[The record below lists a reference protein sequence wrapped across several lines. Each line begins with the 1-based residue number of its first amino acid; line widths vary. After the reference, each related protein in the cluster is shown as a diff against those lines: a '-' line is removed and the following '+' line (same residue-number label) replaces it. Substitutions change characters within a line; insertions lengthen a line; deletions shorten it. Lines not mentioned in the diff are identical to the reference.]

1 LSRNSVFTR
10 RISIDQLNYRNE
22 IYFKMIKSMT
32 GYGKAI
38 AETDQKKITI
48 EIKSLNSKQLDINT
62 KLPWLYKEKD
72 IELRNMINQ
81 KLDRG
86 KVDFTIFFD
95 SHDDEVIPVINKSTV
110 KNYYNQLKDIAEE
123 LGIKTDNQL
132 LATIMKMPDTLKTE
146 RPELSAEEWTLVK
159 KQTEEALIMVDLYR
173 IEEGNSI
180 KADLEKHIMNILA
193 SLETV
198 KTFEEGRISR
208 IREKLL
214 SNLDEN
220 IKTENI
226 DKNRFE
232 QELIYYLEKFDIN
245 EEKVRLT
252 KHCEY
257 FIESIGNSEPNGK
270 VLSFITQEI
279 GREIN
284 TIGSKANDVSIQK
297 LVVMMKDELEKI
309 KEQVLNVL

>member
-1 LSRNSVFTR
+1 
-10 RISIDQLNYRNE
+10 
-22 IYFKMIKSMT
+22 MIKSMT

-38 AETDQKKITI
+38 AETHQKKITI

-62 KLPWLYKEKD
+62 KLPWHYKEKE
-72 IELRNMINQ
+72 IELRNIISQ
-81 KLDRG
+81 RLDRG
-86 KVDFTIFFD
+86 KIDFSINFD
-95 SHDDEVIPVINKSTV
+95 VHDDEFIPVINKAIV
-110 KNYYNQLKDIAEE
+110 KNYFNQLKEIAGE
-123 LGIKTDNQL
+123 LNLNVDDQL
-132 LATIMKMPDTLKTE
+132 LTTIMKLPETLKSE
-146 RPELSAEEWTLVK
+146 KPELPAEEWQLVK
-159 KQTEEALIMVDLYR
+159 QRAEEALSMVNLYR

-180 KADLEKHIMNILA
+180 KIDLEKHIGNILS
-193 SLETV
+193 SLEVVETH
-198 KTFEEGRISR
+198 EEGRITK
-208 IREKLL
+208 IREKLM
-214 SNLDEN
+214 SYLDEN
-220 IKTENI
+220 LKTENI

-232 QELIYYLEKFDIN
+232 QELIFYLEKFDIN
-245 EEKVRLT
+245 EEKVRLK

-257 FIESIGNSEPNGK
+257 FIESMSNNEPNGR